1 MNMYYWKR
9 NCKEKKVWSV
19 YFRKHGMKGEAAM
32 AEFIKLPV
40 GIENFEKIRRD
51 GFYYVDK
58 TGLIE
63 QLLNNWGEVN
73 LFTRPRRFGK
83 TLNMSMLKCFFE
95 IGTDQSLFDGLY
107 ISKNKAL
114 CDAYMGKYP
123 VISISLKGVNADSY
137 ENARSL
143 LKRIVMEEAK
153 MHRIIMSGN
162 RLDDIDKAEYMSLV
176 TGEMGEDTLVYSMKT
191 LTALLEKYYEKKVIV
206 LIDEYDVPL
215 AKANENGYYDQM
227 VLLVRNLFENV
238 LKTNS
243 SLKFAVL
250 TGCLRVAKE
259 SIFTGLNNF
268 KTNSILDAE
277 YDETFGFVD
286 DEVKEMLHYYG
297 QDTHYETVK
306 EWYDGYRF
314 GNADVYC
321 PWDVI
326 NYCDAHRRNPML
338 PPENYWTN
346 TSGNDVLKH
355 FIESAGA
362 AKGLAKTDLE
372 RLVNGEIVEKDIRE
386 DLTYNEL
393 YASMDNLWSTLF
405 MAGYLTHKG
414 RVDTKR
420 FRLAVPNRE
429 IRNIIT
435 EQVLAL
441 FKQDVEKDG
450 QLLNDFCTALS
461 DGHTDE
467 VERLFSEY
475 MKKTISVRDTFAR
488 KELKENFYHGLLLGI
503 LGFKAGWS
511 VMSNRESGNGFSD
524 IMIMIDD
531 AEIGIV
537 IEVKYAESHDLE
549 AVCKDALKQMIDKR
563 YTEYFEQQGIKKIL
577 KYGIA
582 CRVKECKVM
591 LEEN

>member
-1 MNMYYWKR
+1 
-9 NCKEKKVWSV
+9 
-19 YFRKHGMKGEAAM
+19 M
-32 AEFIKLPV
+32 AEFIKLPI

-259 SIFTGLNNF
+259 SIFIGLNNF
-268 KTNSILDAE
+268 KTNSILDEE

-314 GNADVYC
+314 GNVDVYC

-326 NYCDAHRRNPML
+326 NYCSDHIANQECAPK
-338 PPENYWTN
+338 NYWVN
-346 TSGNDVLKH
+346 TSGNDVIH
-355 FIESAGA
+355 RFINSIYEPQ
-362 AKGLAKTDLE
+362 KLTKLE
-372 RLVNGEIVEKDIRE
+372 LEHLVNGGSVQKEISQEM
-386 DLTYNEL
+386 TYKEL
-393 YASMDNLWSTLF
+393 YSSIDNLWSTLF
-405 MAGYLTHKG
+405 MTGYLTSRSNTDG
-414 RVDTKR
+414 NRYDLVI
-420 FRLAVPNRE
+420 PNRE

-435 EQVLAL
+435 EHILKL
-441 FKQDVEKDG
+441 FKENIKQDG
-450 QLLNDFCTALS
+450 QKVNAFCDALLTEKADVA
-461 DGHTDE
+461 E
-467 VERLFSEY
+467 KLFSDY
-475 MKKTISVRDTFAR
+475 MQKTISVRDTFVQ
-488 KELKENFYHGLLLGI
+488 KPTKENFYHGILLGI
-503 LGFKAGWS
+503 LGFKENWL
-511 VMSNRESGNGFSD
+511 VTSNRESGDGFSD
-524 IMIMIDD
+524 IMIQVGDS
-531 AEIGIV
+531 EVGIV
-537 IEVKYAESHDLE
+537 IEVKYANDGNLE
-549 AVCKDALKQMIDKR
+549 AECKKALKQIDDTG
-563 YTEYFEQQGIKKIL
+563 YAEALHQDGICKIL
-577 KYGIA
+577 KYAIA
-582 CRVKECKVM
+582 CYKKTCKIM
-591 LEEN
+591 LEAEKC

>member
-9 NCKEKKVWSV
+9 SCKEKKVWSV

-393 YASMDNLWSTLF
+393 NNFKTNSILDAEYDETFGFVDDEVKEMLHYYGQDTHYETVKEWYDGYRFGNADVYCPWDVINYCDAHRRNPMLPPENYWTNTSGNDVLKHFIESAGAAKGLAKTDLERLVNGEIVEKDIREDLTYNELYASMDNLWSTLF

-450 QLLNDFCTALS
+450 QLP
-461 DGHTDE
+461 
-467 VERLFSEY
+467 
-475 MKKTISVRDTFAR
+475 
-488 KELKENFYHGLLLGI
+488 
-503 LGFKAGWS
+503 
-511 VMSNRESGNGFSD
+511 
-524 IMIMIDD
+524 
-531 AEIGIV
+531 
-537 IEVKYAESHDLE
+537 
-549 AVCKDALKQMIDKR
+549 
-563 YTEYFEQQGIKKIL
+563 
-577 KYGIA
+577 
-582 CRVKECKVM
+582 
-591 LEEN
+591 

>member
-1 MNMYYWKR
+1 M
-9 NCKEKKVWSV
+9 VSV
-19 YFRKHGMKGEAAM
+19 FQETWNEGEAAM

-107 ISKNKAL
+107 ISKNQDL

-268 KTNSILDAE
+268 KTNSILDEE

-326 NYCDAHRRNPML
+326 NYCDVHRRNPML

-441 FKQDVEKDG
+441 FKQNVEKDG

>member
-1 MNMYYWKR
+1 
-9 NCKEKKVWSV
+9 
-19 YFRKHGMKGEAAM
+19 M

-286 DEVKEMLHYYG
+286 GEVKEMLHYYG

-563 YTEYFEQQGIKKIL
+563 YTEYFEHQGIKKIL

>member
-1 MNMYYWKR
+1 
-9 NCKEKKVWSV
+9 
-19 YFRKHGMKGEAAM
+19 M

-441 FKQDVEKDG
+441 FKQNVEKDG

-467 VERLFSEY
+467 VERLFLEY

-563 YTEYFEQQGIKKIL
+563 YAEYFEQQGIKKIL

>member
-1 MNMYYWKR
+1 
-9 NCKEKKVWSV
+9 
-19 YFRKHGMKGEAAM
+19 M

-58 TGLIE
+58 TSLIE

-95 IGTDQSLFDGLY
+95 IGTDQSLFEGLY

-176 TGEMGEDTLVYSMKT
+176 TGDMGEDTLVYSMKT

-268 KTNSILDAE
+268 KTNSILDEE

-314 GNADVYC
+314 GNVDVYC

-326 NYCDAHRRNPML
+326 NYCSDHIANQECAPK
-338 PPENYWTN
+338 NYWVN
-346 TSGNDVLKH
+346 TSGNDVIH
-355 FIESAGA
+355 RFINSIYEPQ
-362 AKGLAKTDLE
+362 KLTKLE
-372 RLVNGEIVEKDIRE
+372 LEHLVNGGSVQKEISQEM
-386 DLTYNEL
+386 TYKEL
-393 YASMDNLWSTLF
+393 YSSIDNLWSTLF
-405 MAGYLTHKG
+405 MTGYLTSRSNTDG
-414 RVDTKR
+414 NRYDLVI
-420 FRLAVPNRE
+420 PNRE

-435 EQVLAL
+435 EHILKL
-441 FKQDVEKDG
+441 FKENIKQDG
-450 QLLNDFCTALS
+450 QKVNAFCDALLTEKADVA
-461 DGHTDE
+461 E
-467 VERLFSEY
+467 KLFSDY
-475 MKKTISVRDTFAR
+475 MQKTISVRDTFVQ
-488 KELKENFYHGLLLGI
+488 KPTKENFYHGILLGI
-503 LGFKAGWS
+503 LGFKENWL
-511 VMSNRESGNGFSD
+511 VTSNRESGDGFSD
-524 IMIMIDD
+524 IMIQVGDS
-531 AEIGIV
+531 EVGIV
-537 IEVKYAESHDLE
+537 IEVKYANDGNLE
-549 AVCKDALKQMIDKR
+549 AECKKALKQIDDTG
-563 YTEYFEQQGIKKIL
+563 YAEALHQDGICKIL
-577 KYGIA
+577 KYAIA
-582 CRVKECKVM
+582 CYKKTCKIM
-591 LEEN
+591 LEAEKC

>member
-1 MNMYYWKR
+1 
-9 NCKEKKVWSV
+9 
-19 YFRKHGMKGEAAM
+19 M

-95 IGTDQSLFDGLY
+95 IGTDQSLFEGLY

-176 TGEMGEDTLVYSMKT
+176 TGDMGEDTLVYSMKT

-268 KTNSILDAE
+268 KTNSILDEE

-362 AKGLAKTDLE
+362 AKGLAKTDLK

-441 FKQDVEKDG
+441 FKQNVEKDG

-563 YTEYFEQQGIKKIL
+563 YAEYFEQQGIKKIL